1 MSVATAPVGCDPTAE
16 AKRVTSQ
23 VGGGRVS
30 SRARAIPEAT
40 VARLAVYLRVLSG
53 LDERGEHP
61 GSTISSTELALSA
74 GVNSAKLRKDLSFLG
89 SYGIRGVGYD
99 VGTLTDQIS
108 RTLGAHR
115 AHRVALVG
123 LGNLGQALAG
133 YPGFSGRGFVISAL
147 FDADPERI
155 GREVAGLRIEDID
168 DARAI
173 CRLTAVTIG
182 LIATPASAAQHVADI
197 LVGAGIRSILNFAP
211 SVLTVPDDVEVRY
224 VDLSLELQILA
235 FHEAHRSPAAA
246 PVPGQLPSPV
256 SGQHPGQ
263 VTGPIP
269 GKASASGAIAP
280 ARHAGLLPT
289 AVAARS

>member
-1 MSVATAPVGCDPTAE
+1 MSVATAPVGYDPTAE

-30 SRARAIPEAT
+30 SRARGIPEAT

-53 LDERGEHP
+53 LEERGEHF
-61 GSTISSTELALSA
+61 GSTISSTELAQSA

-99 VGTLTDQIS
+99 VATLTDQIS
-108 RTLGAHR
+108 HTLGAHR

-155 GREVAGLRIEDID
+155 GRDVFGLRIEDIH
-168 DARAI
+168 DAPAI
-173 CRLTAVTIG
+173 CRLTGVTIG
-182 LIATPASAAQHVADI
+182 VIATPASAAQQVADI

-211 SVLTVPDDVEVRY
+211 GVLTVPDDVEVRH

-235 FHEAHRSPAAA
+235 FHEAHRAPSAVSTVSTGSTASAAGPLPGQAQPAA
-246 PVPGQLPSPV
+246 L
-256 SGQHPGQ
+256 
-263 VTGPIP
+263 
-269 GKASASGAIAP
+269 
-280 ARHAGLLPT
+280 
-289 AVAARS
+289 AVRS

>member
-1 MSVATAPVGCDPTAE
+1 MRPGPRMWDRRGKGDGRHVRLSAVYSPSRSVSPGLSVPVLSVPFQALQRLERDRQDRNRQTGTDGPRRAVHGRQPDVTTVTFAPAVPHPGTGAHRRLCSCVHEWLGFAVPVAYHMSLTTAPVGYDPTAE

-30 SRARAIPEAT
+30 SRARGIPEAT

-53 LDERGEHP
+53 LEERGEHP
-61 GSTISSTELALSA
+61 GSTISSTELAQSA

-99 VGTLTDQIS
+99 VVTLTDQIS
-108 RTLGAHR
+108 HTLGAHR

-155 GREVAGLRIEDID
+155 L
-168 DARAI
+168 
-173 CRLTAVTIG
+173 
-182 LIATPASAAQHVADI
+182 
-197 LVGAGIRSILNFAP
+197 
-211 SVLTVPDDVEVRY
+211 
-224 VDLSLELQILA
+224 
-235 FHEAHRSPAAA
+235 
-246 PVPGQLPSPV
+246 
-256 SGQHPGQ
+256 
-263 VTGPIP
+263 
-269 GKASASGAIAP
+269 
-280 ARHAGLLPT
+280 
-289 AVAARS
+289 

>member
-1 MSVATAPVGCDPTAE
+1 M
-16 AKRVTSQ
+16 TSQ

-53 LDERGEHP
+53 LAERGEHP
-61 GSTISSTELALSA
+61 GTTISSTELALSA

-99 VGTLTDQIS
+99 VATLTDQIS
-108 RTLGAHR
+108 HMLGAHR
-115 AHRVALVG
+115 AHRVALAG

-133 YPGFSGRGFVISAL
+133 YPGLSGRGFVISAL

-155 GREVAGLRIEDID
+155 GRDVAGLRIEDIH

-173 CRLTAVTIG
+173 CRLAGVTIG
-182 LIATPASAAQHVADI
+182 VIATPASAAQEVADT

-211 SVLTVPDDVEVRY
+211 GVLNVPDDVEVRH

-235 FHEAHRSPAAA
+235 FHEAHRTPTAVPAA
-246 PVPGQLPSPV
+246 GQLPGQV
-256 SGQHPGQ
+256 SGQLSGQ
-263 VTGPIP
+263 AAGPVP
-269 GKASASGAIAP
+269 AQASAAGAIAP
-280 ARHAGLLPT
+280 ARHPGLLPS
-289 AVAARS
+289 AVAVTS